1 MKKAVIITAVLLLIA
16 GAGGSLWLKRRLDN
30 QMALAAT
37 QEQQEEQ
44 PKQHKPAFDKYDN
57 GPADPTELLE
67 LVNAERQ
74 RIGVAPLVMD
84 ENVQKSAQ
92 LKADDMIAKGYRQH
106 DIPGLGD
113 MYTQEMRYLIYQQA
127 KCTMSGENYYTGA
140 YYPKSDAFVST
151 SREAFKGWMSSKPHR
166 EAIQNPKYK
175 KTGFGVSTN
184 NTSLVAVQH
193 FCIP

>member
-1 MKKAVIITAVLLLIA
+1 MKKAIVITVIVVALTV
-16 GAGGSLWLKRRLDN
+16 GAGGVWLKTYLDD
-30 QMALAAT
+30 QAAAKAA
-37 QEQQEEQ
+37 QAQAEEQ

>member
-1 MKKAVIITAVLLLIA
+1 MKKAIVITIIVALTV
-16 GAGGSLWLKRRLDN
+16 GAGGVWLKTYLDD
-30 QMALAAT
+30 QAAAKAA
-37 QEQQEEQ
+37 QAQAEEQ

-84 ENVQKSAQ
+84 ENIQKSAQ

>member
-1 MKKAVIITAVLLLIA
+1 MKKAIVITIIVALTV
-16 GAGGSLWLKRRLDN
+16 GAGGVWLKTYLDD
-30 QMALAAT
+30 QAAAKAA
-37 QEQQEEQ
+37 QAQAEEQ

-127 KCTMSGENYYTGA
+127 KCTMSSENYYTGA

>member
-1 MKKAVIITAVLLLIA
+1 MKKAIVITIIVALTV
-16 GAGGSLWLKRRLDN
+16 GAGGVWLKTYLDD
-30 QMALAAT
+30 QAAAKAA
-37 QEQQEEQ
+37 QAQAEEQ

-140 YYPKSDAFVST
+140 YYPKSNAFVST
-151 SREAFKGWMSSKPHR
+151 SREAFKGWMSSRPHR

>member
-1 MKKAVIITAVLLLIA
+1 MKKSIVITTIIVALIA
-16 GAGGSLWLKRRLDN
+16 GVGGGLWLKARLN
-30 QMALAAT
+30 AQAVTEVA
-37 QEQQEEQ
+37 QEQ
-44 PKQHKPAFDKYDN
+44 PKSKYDV
-57 GPADPTELLE
+57 GSADPTELLE

-151 SREAFKGWMSSKPHR
+151 SREAFNGWMSSKPHR
-166 EAIQNPKYK
+166 EAIQDPKYK

-184 NTSLVAVQH
+184 NTTLVAVQH
-193 FCIP
+193 FCQI

>member
-1 MKKAVIITAVLLLIA
+1 MKKAIVITIIVALTV
-16 GAGGSLWLKRRLDN
+16 GAGGVWLKTYLDD
-30 QMALAAT
+30 QAAAKAA
-37 QEQQEEQ
+37 QAQAEEQ

>member
-1 MKKAVIITAVLLLIA
+1 MKKAIVITIIVALTV
-16 GAGGSLWLKRRLDN
+16 GAGGVWLKTYLDD
-30 QMALAAT
+30 QAAAKAA
-37 QEQQEEQ
+37 QAQAEEQ
-44 PKQHKPAFDKYDN
+44 PKQHKPALDKYDN